1 MMRNGR
7 PIGVLSWKT
16 NRVGIITSWE
26 AIWLRAFDQR
36 WALLMGPDGGDN

>member
-16 NRVGIITSWE
+16 DKVGIITSWE
-26 AIWLRAFDQR
+26 AIWLRAFDER
-36 WALLMGPDGGDN
+36 WALLMGPGTRNN